1 MRINGNDQNSSVDE
15 KLRSDSYNCSET
27 EDLLPTSNLPAYT
40 GNTLEN
46 VEVQKGARRQEVCY
60 VEAETSIAGVDNNM
74 GPISSNSEGGN
85 CSEGQASNNTSYGV
99 ETHSI
104 LTEGNVVTNT
114 TNSSSGDDRSAS
126 KSGSSSSIQ
135 LTNKFQLER
144 GEATTRN
151 DEGTH
156 QSCPSH
162 PHTSVPFHRP
172 SADNYRDQLNFS
184 STAQKRPENISHYSS
199 SGMLRAFSS
208 SKHKTTKEENH
219 HKHPRSIE
227 HIIKKRHKSD
237 KSSEAVGHSSDT
249 SDSGYEASSSSNN
262 LSGTSSPS
270 SSEAS
275 QRPSN
280 RKMIKRKE
288 KISQQG
294 FRRESYCSSDLAD
307 FSSGVSSGSSPIIS
321 PGPLS
326 EDTEDV
332 PAKTNDINTPRYE
345 EKPKLHASTADVG
358 SKPRGLSAPSTS
370 PSFQAPH
377 HHRHN
382 RSKRSLLH
390 IGSLNTNDMK
400 QITCNTHFSDR
411 HIAIDSV
418 QKRSN
423 TWSFVE
429 KHLKRKMNVEDFLKK
444 KTYEEHCK
452 ELNANY
458 ESAIKRIRH
467 IDSRSTA
474 CSSISTGDTDIT
486 AQECVSTNTQEC
498 VSTNTQECVSTN
510 TPIYDIGV
518 DAMANVLTYLK
529 PREVYSFLIMPLS
542 KTFKCT
548 FSDPQDLW
556 KVLCLSEPFYANVD
570 NSSDASD
577 ESICSYPVCKSIE
590 MKHLLG
596 RYRLLYSSFIKCVR
610 YLDRIMDD
618 AKHGRTPAGSYDGED
633 TPRSCSGDS
642 NSLENFFAQAPN
654 FKNGTGLATEGNTSI
669 DQNITLPKTKN
680 STKSATPKVSFKS
693 HRAL

>member
-1 MRINGNDQNSSVDE
+1 MRINGNDRNFLVDE
-15 KLRSDSYNCSET
+15 KFRSDSYNCSET
-27 EDLLPTSNLPAYT
+27 EDLLPTSNLPAHT
-40 GNTLEN
+40 GNSLEN
-46 VEVQKGARRQEVCY
+46 VEVQKGARHQEVCY
-60 VEAETSIAGVDNNM
+60 VEAVTSIAGVDNNM

-85 CSEGQASNNTSYGV
+85 RSEGRASNTSYGV

-114 TNSSSGDDRSAS
+114 TNSSSGDDRSTS

-135 LTNKFQLER
+135 LKNKFQLER
-144 GEATTRN
+144 GETTTRN
-151 DEGTH
+151 GEGTH

-172 SADNYRDQLNFS
+172 SADNYGQDQLNFS
-184 STAQKRPENISHYSS
+184 STAQKRPENITHYSPC
-199 SGMLRAFSS
+199 GMLRAFPS
-208 SKHKTTKEENH
+208 SKHKTIKKENH
-219 HKHPRSIE
+219 HEHPRSIE
-227 HIIKKRHKSD
+227 HRIKKRHKSD
-237 KSSEAVGHSSDT
+237 KSSEEVGHSSDT

-270 SSEAS
+270 LSSSEAS

-280 RKMIKRKE
+280 GKKMIKRKE
-288 KISQQG
+288 KINQQG

-307 FSSGVSSGSSPIIS
+307 FSSGVSSESSPIIS

-326 EDTEDV
+326 EDTEDAA
-332 PAKTNDINTPRYE
+332 AKTNEINTPRYE
-345 EKPKLHASTADVG
+345 ENPKRHASTADVDG
-358 SKPRGLSAPSTS
+358 SKPRGFSAPSTS
-370 PSFQAPH
+370 SSFQAPH

-390 IGSLNTNDMK
+390 TASLNTNDIRK
-400 QITCNTHFSDR
+400 KTCNTHFSDR

-429 KHLKRKMNVEDFLKK
+429 KHLKRKMNVRDFLKK

-467 IDSRSTA
+467 IDSRSA
-474 CSSISTGDTDIT
+474 CSSISAGDTDIT
-486 AQECVSTNTQEC
+486 TQK
-498 VSTNTQECVSTN
+498 SVSTN

-548 FSDPQDLW
+548 FTDPQDLW
-556 KVLCLSEPFYANVD
+556 KVLCLSEPFYAKVD
-570 NSSDASD
+570 NNSDASD

-618 AKHGRTPAGSYDGED
+618 AKHGRTPAGSYDVED
-633 TPRSCSGDS
+633 TPRSSSGDS
-642 NSLENFFAQAPN
+642 NSLENFFSQAQN
-654 FKNGTGLATEGNTSI
+654 FKNGSGLATEGNTSM
-669 DQNITLPKTKN
+669 DQHTGSTLPNTKK
-680 STKSATPKVSFKS
+680 SAGSATPKVSFKS
-693 HRAL
+693 HLVS